1 MICAQSDDPIEQWR
15 TAKHAANQA
24 IADAGGTISHH
35 HGVGTDHRDA
45 YATEIGSLAVETLRA
60 VKRTLDPD
68 NVMNPGILIP
78 ED

>member
-1 MICAQSDDPIEQWR
+1 M
-15 TAKHAANQA
+15 
-24 IADAGGTISHH
+24 GTIFHH